1 MNVNRLY
8 VVGAVLREDDG
19 GIWTD
24 PAQTRKA
31 TYADLRDAGWIPV
44 DEAGEHAEEYHQAV
58 SRRIQQ
64 LGAEG
69 RRALAE
75 RDEARTHLME
85 LFREGLIVCTS
96 ANHHRRCLDCAEIAR
111 LRGIYYPTPEEQEE
125 TPAKGEKE

>member
-8 VVGAVLREDDG
+8 VVGAVLAENGG

-44 DEAGEHAEEYHQAV
+44 DEAGDHAEEYHHAV
-58 SRRIQQ
+58 SRRIQH

-69 RRALAE
+69 RRALVE
-75 RDEARTHLME
+75 RDEARQHLLE

-96 ANHHRRCLDCAEIAR
+96 VNHHRPGCVGCAEIAR
-111 LRGIYYPTPEEQEE
+111 LRGIYYPTPEEQEIE
-125 TPAKGEKE
+125 TP